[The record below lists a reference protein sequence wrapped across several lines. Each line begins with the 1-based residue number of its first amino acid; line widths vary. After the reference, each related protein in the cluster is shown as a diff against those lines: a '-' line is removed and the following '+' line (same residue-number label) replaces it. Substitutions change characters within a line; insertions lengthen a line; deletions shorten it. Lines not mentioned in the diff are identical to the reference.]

1 MIPNCKKEVDLN
13 IDTVYWN
20 GDKTDLAFFQSI
32 VDAHNMGKSILIV
45 TKNIGKQPTVIP
57 FYENEKL
64 VSNKYILTSVV
75 DNTRVM
81 SLNNVG
87 YNQLQLVHSCLDITL
102 ENNTVSKVDYNV
114 TAQKSFDYLDA
125 TSPNKNNIYIPALDN
140 HPATKNY
147 VDNTIKE
154 CINNS
159 VPPFKELKCEKT
171 LGKEWDMEV
180 SNTSITIKNIL
191 DSDPELAITFL
202 DSYEPGELCIEYS
215 VLNSTESDEETD
227 VVGYI
232 MRPDSSTDNE
242 NVITIRNTSKGKYI
256 HQGTINAGDE
266 FRLSLY
272 SVFNMIEGIS
282 SLTLKLEGNVKFLP
296 VNRNIEFTP
305 TYDYHPATKKYVDD
319 KTAYKNYSTG
329 ETLTGDIWIDGN
341 PVYRKVIQINRDIK
355 NLSTFAHNISN
366 YIDIIDVKGYAKVA
380 SDAFVPIN
388 SCLTNGNKQYNSCVC
403 VEGSNVIFYLST
415 DREKFISANV
425 IIDYTKAL

>member
-1 MIPNCKKEVDLN
+1 MIPNYKKEVDLN

-87 YNQLQLVHSCLDITL
+87 YNQLQLVHSRLDITL

-114 TAQKSFDYLDA
+114 TTQKSFDYLDA
-125 TSPNKNNIYIPALDN
+125 TSPNKNNIYIPVLDN
-140 HPATKNY
+140 
-147 VDNTIKE
+147 
-154 CINNS
+154 
-159 VPPFKELKCEKT
+159 
-171 LGKEWDMEV
+171 
-180 SNTSITIKNIL
+180 
-191 DSDPELAITFL
+191 
-202 DSYEPGELCIEYS
+202 
-215 VLNSTESDEETD
+215 
-227 VVGYI
+227 
-232 MRPDSSTDNE
+232 
-242 NVITIRNTSKGKYI
+242 
-256 HQGTINAGDE
+256 
-266 FRLSLY
+266 
-272 SVFNMIEGIS
+272 
-282 SLTLKLEGNVKFLP
+282 
-296 VNRNIEFTP
+296 
-305 TYDYHPATKKYVDD
+305 HPATKKYVDD

-355 NLSTFAHNISN
+355 NLNTFAHNISN

-380 SDAFVPIN
+380 SNAFVPIN
-388 SCLTNGNKQYNSCVC
+388 SCLTNGDKQYNSCVC
-403 VEGSNVIFYLST
+403 IEGSNVIFYLSN

-425 IIDYTKAL
+425 IIEYTKAL